1 MTQHV
6 SRSKLLKSRNLIA
19 RVAFC
24 LFAAAGAFAAQITG
38 TVTNGTTNRPSS
50 GDEVVLLSLS
60 NGMDEVSHTKTDSH
74 GHYSLNVPD
83 EQALHLVRAARQS
96 VQYFTP
102 VPAGTTTAD
111 VTIYDAATQLESVA
125 TYARV
130 FHFQASGGTLDV
142 SDMYV
147 IKNQSLP
154 PRSKIGNQTFAVTL
168 PDGAELRQA
177 SITGP
182 GGKPLPVAPV
192 PSAVKNHYAFDFPI
206 RPGETSFEVVYKLP
220 YSGQYEFSLT
230 PDTPLN
236 ELGVLLPK
244 SMKFTGVSSDFPQD
258 RDEAGLAVFFTK
270 NVPANQPVKFS
281 LAGEGLVPEEG
292 SQGAPD
298 TSSGSQSDA
307 PATPSN
313 AVPTRSSALW
323 YIVGV
328 IAGVIVGCALV
339 LWRKASRKKSAAA
352 KPKSSGLKRT
362 EAQSLPAATEPDDM
376 LNVLK
381 EELFQLETDRVNGKI
396 SDEEYERSKA
406 GLDTLLRRQMSRK

>member
-1 MTQHV
+1 
-6 SRSKLLKSRNLIA
+6 LKYRNLIV

-24 LFAAAGAFAAQITG
+24 LFASVGAFAAQIIG
-38 TVTNGTTNRPSS
+38 TVTNGTTNQPSS

-60 NGMDEVSHTKTDSH
+60 NGMDEVSRTRTDSH
-74 GHYSLNVPD
+74 GHYSLNLPD
-83 EQALHLVRAARQS
+83 EQAPHLVRVARQS
-96 VQYFTP
+96 VHYFAP
-102 VPAGTTTAD
+102 VPPGTTTAD

-168 PDGAELRQA
+168 PDGAELRQT

-192 PSAVKNHYAFDFPI
+192 PSAVKNRYAFDFPV

-220 YSGQYEFSLT
+220 YNGQYEFSLM

-244 SMKFTGVSSDFPQD
+244 SMKFTGVSSDFAQD

-270 NVPANQPVKFS
+270 NVTANQPVKFS
-281 LAGEGLVPEEG
+281 LSGEGLVPEEG
-292 SQGAPD
+292 SPGAPD
-298 TSSGSQSDA
+298 TSSGPQSDA
-307 PATPSN
+307 AATPSN
-313 AVPTRSSALW
+313 ASPARSSAFW
-323 YIVGV
+323 YIVGG
-328 IAGVIVGCALV
+328 IAGVMVGCALV
-339 LWRKASRKKSAAA
+339 LWRKASRKKSAAV
-352 KPKSSGLKRT
+352 KPKSGGLKRT
-362 EAQSLPAATEPDDM
+362 EAQSQPATTEPDDM
-376 LNVLK
+376 LDVLK
-381 EELFQLETDRVNGKI
+381 EELFQLETDHVNSKI
-396 SDEEYERSKA
+396 SDEEYEKSKA